1 MNRDEVRE
9 HLTGPITSI
18 ATPFKRDGSVDYESL
33 RRQLDLYIDAGS
45 KTMLLTVGDSQYI
58 CLSDDEIAEITRV
71 TIEHTARRAMVVA
84 ADRYLDT
91 RRSVAF
97 AEFAKGLKADVL
109 MVLPPN
115 WAVSCTPESAAVHYA
130 TVAEVMP
137 VMIVTGLFTPH
148 GAAFALEA
156 IERSLDA
163 SPNIVAIKDDMC
175 GDFARRLGLLAHERV
190 AVFSGGQK
198 VNHINMWPYGCDGYM
213 STLIMFR
220 PEIPQ
225 RYWQAVEAHDLA
237 TVRQI
242 IRDYDMP
249 LFDHMATYT
258 GGWNAALHGALEI
271 FGVAERWRRPP
282 YYSLDD
288 EEMERLRSFF
298 DGKHLLPGQTI
309 EGLPQ

>member
-1 MNRDEVRE
+1 MNKDEVRE

-18 ATPFKRDGSVDYESL
+18 ATPFKRDGSVDCESL
-33 RRQLDLYIDAGS
+33 RRQIDLYIDAGS
-45 KTMLLTVGDSQYI
+45 RTILLTVGDSQYV
-58 CLSDDEIAEITRV
+58 CLADDEIAEITRV
-71 TIEHTARRAMVVA
+71 TVEHTANRAMVVA

-91 RRSVAF
+91 RRSIAF
-97 AEFAKGLKADVL
+97 AEFAKEVKADVL

-115 WAVSCTPESAAVHYA
+115 WGVSCTPESIAAHYRA
-130 TVAEVMP
+130 VAEVMP
-137 VMIVTGLFTPH
+137 VMIVTGLFIPH

-156 IERSLDA
+156 IDKSLDQ

-213 STLIMFR
+213 STLITFK
-220 PEIPQ
+220 PEIPR
-225 RYWQAVEAHDLA
+225 RYWQAVEARDLE
-237 TVRQI
+237 TMRRI

-249 LFDHMATYT
+249 LFDHLATVT
-258 GGWNAALHGALEI
+258 GGWNAGLHGALEL

-288 EEMERLRSFF
+288 EEMEKLKSFF
-298 DGKHLLPGQTI
+298 GDRGLLPGQTI
-309 EGLPQ
+309 KEYL